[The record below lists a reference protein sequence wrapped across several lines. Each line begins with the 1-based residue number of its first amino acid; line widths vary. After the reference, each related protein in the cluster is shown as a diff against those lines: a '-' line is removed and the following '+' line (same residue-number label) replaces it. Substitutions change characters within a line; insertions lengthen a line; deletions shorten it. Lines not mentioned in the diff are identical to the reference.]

1 VKMVIERL
9 PTTLVEVQDYAT
21 RVIDLENTIIDKM
34 NQLTNEE
41 Y

>member
-1 VKMVIERL
+1 MVIERL